1 MIRSVIFDMDGL
13 LLDTERLSMSC
24 WHRALSELGLPF
36 SESLILS
43 CRGRSPRDME
53 PVFSRFY
60 HSVLDFSGLYAR
72 KNQLMDEVTA
82 QEGEHLKVGALTLLR
97 WLKKEGYT
105 TSLATS
111 TDEERA
117 SHRLQRA
124 GILDCFDQLVFGPM
138 VSRYKPAPDIFLKA
152 IELLGQKPEECLVL
166 EDSPNGIRAAHAAG
180 AKPMMISDLSRPD
193 KELQALLWA
202 EGVTLLDAILLLE
215 EDRAAQK

>member
-1 MIRSVIFDMDGL
+1 MGEDKGNRNLSVVMRENAVISLEADYTSRYEGYDPN
-13 LLDTERLSMSC
+13 S
-24 WHRALSELGLPF
+24 

-117 SHRLQRA
+117 SHRLQRLSA
-124 GILDCFDQLVFGPM
+124 ARPPFSFIHHGRII
-138 VSRYKPAPDIFLKA
+138 SAPTHVPPQPQPQI
-152 IELLGQKPEECLVL
+152 QK
-166 EDSPNGIRAAHAAG
+166 G
-180 AKPMMISDLSRPD
+180 
-193 KELQALLWA
+193 
-202 EGVTLLDAILLLE
+202 
-215 EDRAAQK
+215 